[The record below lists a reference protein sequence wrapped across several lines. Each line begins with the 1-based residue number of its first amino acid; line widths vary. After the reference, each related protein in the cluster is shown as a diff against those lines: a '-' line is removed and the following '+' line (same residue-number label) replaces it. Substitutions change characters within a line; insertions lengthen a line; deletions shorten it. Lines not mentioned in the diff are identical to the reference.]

1 MSPAT
6 SMNMYM
12 SMNIITMSRGEDYE
26 STSNRF
32 QRGRNKGDGT
42 RDRIDRSTDTN
53 VKRSGWDEMVQ
64 KGSNSD
70 QHNAEQGR
78 AEGVVSQGW
87 AGSLAGSSMV
97 LAIQSRAAPITNA
110 RRFFKLARQGS
121 PTAAPMAEPG
131 SNARRAKGVFFNIFL
146 N

>member
-12 SMNIITMSRGEDYE
+12 SMSIITMSRGEDYE

-53 VKRSGWDEMVQ
+53 VKSAERGK

-97 LAIQSRAAPITNA
+97 LAFQSRAAPITDA
-110 RRFFKLARQGS
+110 RRFFKLAR
-121 PTAAPMAEPG
+121 
-131 SNARRAKGVFFNIFL
+131 
-146 N
+146 